1 MKKGE
6 SGICFF
12 LPRVVSVAGHLT
24 SSLELLSFQK
34 QALKLNLT
42 HLNFFFSRKH
52 GYTLCPFLWHIH
64 SLSLWLEHTSVVV
77 SAECEISNI
86 HYSTLFFQWVH
97 VLSTPL
103 THTQLKP
110 LSRAY
115 KRRCVS
121 GIRNRRYP
129 LKSTNHT
136 NIFYQNY
143 VSFEFPIAPG
153 NT

>member
-42 HLNFFFSRKH
+42 HLNFFFKKTWI
-52 GYTLCPFLWHIH
+52 YA
-64 SLSLWLEHTSVVV
+64 LS
-77 SAECEISNI
+77 I
-86 HYSTLFFQWVH
+86 
-97 VLSTPL
+97 PL

-110 LSRAY
+110 PSGAY
-115 KRRCVS
+115 KRRCIS
-121 GIRNRRYP
+121 GMRVKPYP
-129 LKSTNHT
+129 LIILS
-136 NIFYQNY
+136 FYNEY
-143 VSFEFPIAPG
+143 TSYLFL
-153 NT
+153 